1 LEWKIFMKRIL
12 TGSIAGATGIALLL
26 GGAGTFALW
35 NSSAAIAGAPL
46 TAGTLTVETE
56 DVVFWTDQYGTEI
69 NMQSY
74 KIVPG
79 DVLTYTSFLDVTV
92 RGDNLHA
99 RIAVDHGSISSANSD
114 ASRALKILLDKSTS
128 VSVDTDDLIGVPH
141 DFSDDQTRF
150 DLSEG
155 DHMLHVTVTIEFL
168 ESFEDVDDDDAKNA
182 SALLS
187 NLGVTLTQTP

>member
-1 LEWKIFMKRIL
+1 MKRIL

-69 NMQSY
+69 NMESY
-74 KIVPG
+74 TIVPG
-79 DVLTYTSFLDVTV
+79 DVLTYTSFLDVTA
-92 RGDNLHA
+92 RGGNLHA
-99 RIAVDHGSISSANSD
+99 RIAVDHGSISSVNSD
-114 ASRALKILLDKSTS
+114 ASRALKTLLDKSTI
-128 VSVDTDDLIGVPH
+128 VSVNVGDAMVVAH
-141 DFSDDQTRF
+141 DFSDDQTWF

-155 DHMLHVTVTIEFL
+155 DHELRVTVVIEFL
-168 ESFEDVDDDDAKNA
+168 ESFDDVDDDDAKNA
-182 SALLS
+182 KAMLS
-187 NLGVTLTQTP
+187 SLGVILTQTP

>member
-1 LEWKIFMKRIL
+1 MKRIL

-56 DVVFWTDQYGTEI
+56 DVVFWTDQYGAEI
-69 NMQSY
+69 NMTDY

-79 DVLTYTSFLDVTV
+79 DVLTYTSFLDVTA

-99 RIAVDHGSISSANSD
+99 RLAIDHGSISSENSD
-114 ASRALKILLDKSTS
+114 ASKALQKLLHKTAT
-128 VSVDTDDLIGVPH
+128 VSVDIGDAIYVSH
-141 DFSDDQTRF
+141 AFSDDQTRF

-155 DHMLHVTVTIEFL
+155 DHMLHVTVMIEFL
-168 ESFEDVDDDDAKNA
+168 ESFDGVDDDDAKNA
-182 SALLS
+182 LALLS
-187 NLGVTLTQTP
+187 NLGVILTQTP